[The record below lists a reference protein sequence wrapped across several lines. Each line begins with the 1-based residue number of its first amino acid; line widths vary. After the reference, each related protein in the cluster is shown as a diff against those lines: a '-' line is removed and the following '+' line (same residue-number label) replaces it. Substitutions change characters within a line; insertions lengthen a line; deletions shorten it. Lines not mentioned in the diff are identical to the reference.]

1 MQSTPCQKEA
11 RPLLHS
17 LQLKIF
23 TLQLLP
29 AKRLTGM
36 CIAGDL
42 LQLKRA
48 VQAVAQSAGQGSA
61 SGLQPSAREALQY
74 LATVAAG

>member
-1 MQSTPCQKEA
+1 
-11 RPLLHS
+11 
-17 LQLKIF
+17 
-23 TLQLLP
+23 
-29 AKRLTGM
+29 M

-48 VQAVAQSAGQGSA
+48 VQAVAQSAGQGNA

-74 LATVAAG
+74 LATLAAG

>member
-1 MQSTPCQKEA
+1 
-11 RPLLHS
+11 
-17 LQLKIF
+17 
-23 TLQLLP
+23 
-29 AKRLTGM
+29 M

-48 VQAVAQSAGQGSA
+48 VQGIAQSARQGNA

-74 LATVAAG
+74 LATLAAG